1 MRINWVKIVSNI
13 VIIAF
18 LIIISAF
25 CPLTFKYHEGL
36 AQALLIM
43 AIALVAFC
51 GIFLG
56 QIKFTTRPSI
66 INKIPNI
73 NRITRGLAE
82 TIIIGFVVIIFIILY
97 FIIGSD
103 NWLTLITLSVV
114 HLYAYFIGGAN
125 ATRLFRR

>member
-1 MRINWVKIVSNI
+1 MRINWVKIVSNL

-18 LIIISAF
+18 LVTISIF
-25 CPLTFKYHEGL
+25 FPLTFKYHEGL

-51 GIFLG
+51 GAFLG
-56 QIKFTTRPSI
+56 QIKFSTRPSI

-82 TIIIGFVVIIFIILY
+82 TIIIGFIVIILIILY